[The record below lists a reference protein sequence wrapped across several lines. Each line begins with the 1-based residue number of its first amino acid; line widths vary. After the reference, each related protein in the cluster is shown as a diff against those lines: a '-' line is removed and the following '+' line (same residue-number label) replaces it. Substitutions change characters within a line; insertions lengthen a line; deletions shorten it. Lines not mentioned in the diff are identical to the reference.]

1 MPGTKVKELYL
12 AKSVKD
18 LQKIAIIPNTKPNQ
32 LVKSAQTLFVK
43 AGEEQEN
50 GDEEKA
56 YVLYTKYF
64 EIARYIKASKEY
76 IKDKVY
82 YDSMISP
89 KQLKA
94 AMGHLE
100 ALDKSLE
107 ARYQSKIDE
116 SEKLRKNLE
125 MMKIANKEVKFKNQE
140 NGHAHVNNNNN
151 ANTVMINSEHEGHFM
166 EPRQL
171 YALIN
176 EKSSTFLILDARPTM
191 DYKASHLKHNSL
203 NVPEEIL
210 KAGITVQKIER
221 GLHIEDRNQWPRRLK
236 VDKLILMDWQSEDF
250 TEGTPLFH
258 LKKAMFHFDTFG
270 GTTYKSQALILRGG
284 FDHLAMSYPTIV
296 TNPQK
301 SRPPTAN
308 SNLNKKETINIDS
321 LEYPDLDQGFIG
333 TPSPYASP
341 LTSGAITLSDPDNME
356 VKSSPS
362 RSKPKIPDR
371 TTKPGLEPP
380 ANKGLD
386 DTNTSIRSSV
396 SSVLNKAMIS
406 DEDLEVSP
414 VIPKIDRSTKGK
426 VLQKLEK
433 ASEILEAEN
442 EIVEESLKLE
452 NKQLAMEK
460 EWEVLRLKRESAANE
475 EMKNQVV
482 EREEQLLEQL
492 NQISKQKEAKEIENE
507 ELLKQ
512 LEAMKIRLENTESDR
527 RKQEDIQRKKREQNA
542 RKQEIAILR
551 AQRLQKQKD
560 RDLEHALA
568 LQDQRRRNEEARRK
582 REETEQRLLT
592 PKAKIPL
599 KTMDGPSS
607 GGSNLNR
614 SHSSPNIAKMLEEEE
629 IEANLIPTPK
639 FDRSSKP
646 SVEFKSRNF
655 QGTWGTAKKGLT
667 GLRNLG
673 NTCYMNS
680 LLQCLSNFT
689 IPSQYF
695 IGEKFREHLN
705 RSSDTRGEIAVEFA
719 EVIRMLWSGQYK
731 SIAPTDFKYC
741 IGNNDTLIEFFNF
754 CPKIQL

>member
-1 MPGTKVKELYL
+1 MPGSSVKDVYL

-18 LQKIAIIPNTKPNQ
+18 LQKIATIPHTKPNQ
-32 LVKSAQTLFVK
+32 LVKSAQTIFVK

-64 EIARYIKASKEY
+64 EIARYIKSSKEY

-89 KQLKA
+89 KQLKL

-107 ARYQSKIDE
+107 ARYQSKAEE
-116 SEKLRKNLE
+116 SELRKNLD
-125 MMKIANKEVKFKNQE
+125 MMKIAKEVKFKNQE
-140 NGHAHVNNNNN
+140 NGHHVNNNN
-151 ANTVMINSEHEGHFM
+151 ATTVMINSEHEISHFM

-176 EKSSTFLILDARPTM
+176 EKSSSFLILDARPTS

-210 KAGITVQKIER
+210 KPGITVQKIER
-221 GLHIEDRNQWPRRLK
+221 GLHIEDRTQWPRRLK

-250 TEGTPLFH
+250 TEQTPLFY
-258 LKKAMFHFDTFG
+258 LKKAMFHFDIFG

-301 SRPPTAN
+301 SRPPTAAN
-308 SNLNKKETINIDS
+308 VNKKEAINIDS

-341 LTSGAITLSDPDNME
+341 LASGAITVSDPDNME
-356 VKSSPS
+356 VMNSPS
-362 RSKPKIPDR
+362 RKPKIPDR
-371 TTKPGLEPP
+371 TTKPSIEPP
-380 ANKGLD
+380 AKKGLD

-396 SSVLNKAMIS
+396 SSVLNKAMIN

-414 VIPKIDRSTKGK
+414 IVPKIDRSTKAK
-426 VLQKLEK
+426 ALQKLEK

-442 EIVEESLKLE
+442 EIVEESLKLD

-475 EMKNQVV
+475 DMKNQVV

-492 NQISKQKEAKEIENE
+492 NEISKQKEQKEIENE

-542 RKQEIAILR
+542 RKQEIEHLR
-551 AQRLQKQKD
+551 AERLKKQKE
-560 RDLEHALA
+560 RDLKHALA
-568 LQDQRRRNEEARRK
+568 LQDQQRRNEEARRK

-592 PKAKIPL
+592 PKARIPL

-614 SHSSPNIAKMLEEEE
+614 SHSSPNIAKMLEDEE
-629 IEANLIPTPK
+629 IEANIPTPK

-689 IPSQYF
+689 LPSQYF

-741 IGNNDTLIEFFNF
+741 IGNLGN
-754 CPKIQL
+754 